1 MRNWTNIWNNCFQ
14 ILEYRKHRT
23 VIPETNEVPWT
34 TLPLCLEATSR
45 PWAQARE
52 TSHLS
57 WAGRNQSWE
66 DKAAKVTKIRETE
79 NWRENYPEK
88 ELQKSTWDL
97 LCSSLNLHICNCLR
111 PSEKLLL
118 RKNNYQEVVNWMIPR
133 AHTKQETFLAPTNQK
148 SRDHKRAMLSREW
161 ALPSLQIKSKA
172 E

>member
-1 MRNWTNIWNNCFQ
+1 MKQLFSDTGVQETQDCNPRDKWGALDHPAFMPGGNFQ
-14 ILEYRKHRT
+14 TMGTGKRKSH
-23 VIPETNEVPWT
+23 EVH
-34 TLPLCLEATSR
+34 
-45 PWAQARE
+45 
-52 TSHLS
+52 HLS

-79 NWRENYPEK
+79 NWKKNYPEK

-133 AHTKQETFLAPTNQK
+133 AHTKQETFLAPTNQEQRPQK
-148 SRDHKRAMLSREW
+148 GNAVLW
-161 ALPSLQIKSKA
+161 VGLT
-172 E
+172 